1 MIIKINLLI
10 ALICSIL
17 SKNIA
22 LADDKQYFTN
32 TNATNWLPEN
42 PIILHLDDNTT
53 RILFDLFAEVFG
65 NSADNKVELPVSLVG
80 EIYRN
85 YTQEQLDSLKS
96 ELNYLNRSFD
106 AIKIKVN
113 SLQER
118 FTLAKEEYENTHNL
132 SRFENVFIQIGEEL
146 LILQKLFLEITKDNI
161 KQNETYLEGRRS
173 PFLNIFDRLAGLLLG
188 ITTEPTYQQNVE
200 PFLSFN
206 RIKQVIRLMT
216 ALQTVK
222 NVPTNSKLKPN
233 SDLANLKNM
242 LYRLQQIQELNRLAN
257 VRQKSETINPYRYEA
272 VLNLVK
278 LVGTA
283 SGANQLRS
291 LLRVVSSP
299 NVRNKVKQTNN
310 VSQEKLRVLMKA
322 IEEQESKRQKESE
335 AQQQREIINSL
346 LKNQQKQQE
355 QINNLIKMIQSQNRG
370 TQLNEETNDNNIVK
384 GNTPERYSFSFIL
397 NFNLL
402 YII

>member
-1 MIIKINLLI
+1 MKINLLI

-22 LADDKQYFTN
+22 LTDDKQYFTN
-32 TNATNWLPEN
+32 INTTNWLPEN
-42 PIILHLDDNTT
+42 PIVLHLDDNTK

-96 ELNYLNRSFD
+96 EFNYLNSSFD
-106 AIKIKVN
+106 GIKVKVD

-118 FTLAKEEYENTHNL
+118 FALAKEEYENTRNL

-146 LILQKLFLEITKDNI
+146 LILQKLFLVITKDNI

-188 ITTEPTYQQNVE
+188 INTGPTYQQNVE

-206 RIKQVIRLMT
+206 RIKQVIQLMT
-216 ALQTVK
+216 ALQSVK
-222 NVPTNSKLKPN
+222 NVPTNSKLKSN

-257 VRQKSETINPYRYEA
+257 VKQPFQKSETINPYRYEA

-291 LLRVVSSP
+291 LLRVFSSP

-310 VSQEKLRVLMKA
+310 VSQEKLRILMKA
-322 IEEQESKRQKESE
+322 IEEQESKKQKESE
-335 AQQQREIINSL
+335 TQQQREIINSL

-355 QINNLIKMIQSQNRG
+355 QINNLIKMIESQNRRI
-370 TQLNEETNDNNIVK
+370 QINEQTNDNNIVK
-384 GNTPERYSFSFIL
+384 GNTPERYSFK
-397 NFNLL
+397 
-402 YII
+402 

>member
-1 MIIKINLLI
+1 MKINLLI

-22 LADDKQYFTN
+22 LTDDKQYFTN
-32 TNATNWLPEN
+32 INTTNWLPEN
-42 PIILHLDDNTT
+42 PIVLHLDDNTK

-96 ELNYLNRSFD
+96 EFNYLNSSFD
-106 AIKIKVN
+106 GIKVKVD

-118 FTLAKEEYENTHNL
+118 FALAKEEYENTRNL

-146 LILQKLFLEITKDNI
+146 LILQKLFLVITKDNI

-188 ITTEPTYQQNVE
+188 INTGPTYQQNVE

-206 RIKQVIRLMT
+206 RIKQVIQLMT

-222 NVPTNSKLKPN
+222 NVPTNSKLKSN

-257 VRQKSETINPYRYEA
+257 VKQPFQKSETINPYRYEA

-291 LLRVVSSP
+291 LLRVFNSP
-299 NVRNKVKQTNN
+299 NVRNKHANN
-310 VSQEKLRVLMKA
+310 VSQEKLRILMKA
-322 IEEQESKRQKESE
+322 IEEQESKKQKESE

-355 QINNLIKMIQSQNRG
+355 QINNLIKMIESQNRRI
-370 TQLNEETNDNNIVK
+370 QINEQTNDNNIVK
-384 GNTPERYSFSFIL
+384 GNTPERYSFK
-397 NFNLL
+397 
-402 YII
+402 